1 MHYVVLPGRA
11 QTDGVG
17 ESIVYVSEPQPMA
30 HTAEEVIDMV
40 ENPVTSE
47 VSCCPSAGM
56 QPHTCLDLTSSIF
69 IVICMFCY
77 AYMMYMYM
85 HIHVQCMHT

>member
-1 MHYVVLPGRA
+1 MQCALHCVVWRA

-47 VSCCPSAGM
+47 VSGWPLCRHAAS
-56 QPHTCLDLTSSIF
+56 
-69 IVICMFCY
+69 
-77 AYMMYMYM
+77 
-85 HIHVQCMHT
+85 HVP